1 MSTLSTDIRFS
12 EAPLKLVT
20 VNYSLEFR
28 DSAVW
33 TDACAIS
40 GMEIRKKRFCDWHTG
55 VLCSLLLMTVPHT
68 GKAAELQSLEAIA
81 QAVSEFVLSEHPE
94 DNGIQVEVNPL
105 DKRLRL
111 AACESPLQA
120 FWSPGSRSIGRVTV
134 QVECPGPK
142 PWRLHVQST
151 VTLEGEV
158 WVLSRSVQRG
168 QLLDED
174 VLVRQ
179 AVTLGANNAAF
190 TSLGAPIGD
199 LGPWM
204 GYSFS
209 QRVAAGKVLNERML
223 KPARLV
229 RKGEAVLIR
238 IDRAGMKLQ
247 TKGIALKDAGAG
259 KPVQVR
265 NSRSGKVIDAVVV
278 SKGVVAVLN

>member
-1 MSTLSTDIRFS
+1 MSLFSTAGGFS

-20 VNYSLEFR
+20 VNFSLEFR
-28 DSAVW
+28 DTAVW
-33 TDACAIS
+33 TDACATEV
-40 GMEIRKKRFCDWHTG
+40 MKIRNMRCRNWYEG
-55 VLCSLLLMTVPHT
+55 VLCSLLLVGTPVA
-68 GKAAELQSLEAIA
+68 GIAAERQSLDAIA
-81 QAVSEFVLSEHPE
+81 QAVREFVISEQPS
-94 DNGIQVEVNPL
+94 DSDIQVDVNPL
-105 DKRLRL
+105 DSRLRL
-111 AACESPLQA
+111 APCESPLNA

-151 VTLEGEV
+151 VTLQGEV

-168 QLLDED
+168 DLLDED

-190 TSLGAPIGD
+190 TSLGVPVTDLAPWI
-199 LGPWM
+199 

-209 QRVAAGKVLNERML
+209 QRVSAGKVLNERML

-238 IDRAGMKLQ
+238 LESAGLRLQ
-247 TKGIALKDAGAG
+247 TKGVALKDAAAG

-265 NSRSGKVIDAVVV
+265 NSRSGKVVDAVVV
-278 SKGVVAVLN
+278 GKGVVAVLN